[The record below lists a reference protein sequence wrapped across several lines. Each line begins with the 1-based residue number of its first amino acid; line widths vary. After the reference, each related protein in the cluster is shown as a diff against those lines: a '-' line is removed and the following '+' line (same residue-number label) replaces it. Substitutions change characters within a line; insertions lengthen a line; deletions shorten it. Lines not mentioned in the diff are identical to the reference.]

1 MRAPLKLSVVAL
13 CGGLAVL
20 GIALGAESQRE
31 VFLEPDLSA
40 LDQANQDEAAGNLV
54 ALTAA
59 IVAFAAAFAAAQ
71 LSRRRGLRRAGAATA
86 VFAAAYTAV
95 FVAQTSWPNYNYPQ
109 DRSFADL
116 ANSLLAAN
124 VPAVPSLL
132 LPVFALLLAALLL
145 GGLALRRLLAPDPAP
160 ASPRTLLAR
169 QCAATLLAVPFLVI
183 AAFGSLRLLLRLP
196 DDQPGLG
203 PYLAVLPTAALLCLG
218 LAAAALAK
226 CWRLGMYVRN
236 GRLAALVQE
245 SWQALGRAEAA
256 LAGALALLAVLSTAL
271 PAADLS
277 DLNLGR
283 AFGVTLRG
291 HMQLLVL
298 LGVPLA
304 PGLLL
309 QRRVLA
315 YLERAPAH
323 SATLESGTDPLAL
336 ATLAGSVLSA
346 ALAAATTWS
355 DAGALWAWLAV
366 LLPAAAVAFARLGG
380 WRSAPTT
387 LLAAFALWAIGNTV
401 VAHYESGDEA
411 ILQFRDPPGVLALW
425 RTLGAALAG
434 AAAARLALLAGRR
447 ERVAVAVPAAVG
459 AGACLAALALMEMPL
474 AAWLLNRGG
483 GEAIAVGSL
492 LASQDPPV
500 RILLH
505 SLAGL
510 CGVAAA
516 LLLARV
522 HRPEWFQPPPPPP
535 LQAPVRRKSPSSRPP
550 RPVPK
555 SA

>member
-1 MRAPLKLSVVAL
+1 MEAPLKLTLVAL

-20 GIALGAESQRE
+20 GLAIGAESQHE

-40 LDQANQDEAAGNLV
+40 LDQANQAEAAGNLV

-59 IVAFAAAFAAAQ
+59 LVAFAAAFAAAQ
-71 LSRRRGLRRAGAATA
+71 LSRRRGWRRLAASTG

-95 FVAQTSWPNYNYPQ
+95 FIAQTSWPNYNVQ
-109 DRSFADL
+109 LESRHADL
-116 ANSLLAAN
+116 TNSLLASN

-132 LPVFALLLAALLL
+132 LPVFALLLAALLV
-145 GGLALRRLLAPDPAP
+145 GGLALRRLLAPGPA
-160 ASPRTLLAR
+160 AESPRSFLVR
-169 QCAATLLAVPFLVI
+169 QCGATLLAVPFLAL

-196 DDQPGLG
+196 DNRPGLS
-203 PYLAVLPTAALLCLG
+203 PYLAVLPGAALLCLA
-218 LAAAALAK
+218 LAGTAVAK

-236 GRLAALVQE
+236 GRLAGAVQE
-245 SWQALGRAEAA
+245 SWQALGRAELA

-283 AFGVTLRG
+283 TFGVTLRG

-298 LGVPLA
+298 LAVPLA
-304 PGLLL
+304 PGLRL

-315 YLERAPAH
+315 FLERAPAH

-336 ATLAGSVLSA
+336 GTVAASGASLALA
-346 ALAAATTWS
+346 ALATWLGG
-355 DAGALWAWLAV
+355 GALWAWLAA
-366 LLPAAAVAFARLGG
+366 LLPVAAFAFARLGG
-380 WRSAPTT
+380 GASAPTV
-387 LLAAFALWAIGNTV
+387 LLAAFALWAVGNTV
-401 VAHYESGDEA
+401 VATYDGGDEA
-411 ILQFRDPPGVLALW
+411 ILQFRDAPGLLALW
-425 RTLGAALAG
+425 RTLGAAVG
-434 AAAARLALLAGRR
+434 GTVAARLALLAGRR
-447 ERVAVAVPAAVG
+447 ERVSVAGPAAVG
-459 AGACLAALALMEMPL
+459 AGASLAALVLMEMPL

-522 HRPEWFQPPPPPP
+522 QRPEWFRPPPPPP
-535 LQAPVRRKSPSSRPP
+535 LPAPIRRKTGTRPP
-550 RPVPK
+550 RPLPK